1 MFISAFE
8 HRILETI
15 YDYWNDSESLAK
27 KIMKLNPT
35 FSINAYE
42 IHERFGRSGFSQ
54 SELNLLCIR
63 LKVYA
68 LTGNQRKDKKSDTR
82 FRRSMDRLY
91 ADEYILN
98 MNGNVQLSNKGT
110 LAALDRVF
118 IETVVRE
125 NKTWLLS
132 LIISLLA
139 LAFSILGMVMKSK

>member
-1 MFISAFE
+1 MSISGFE
-8 HRILETI
+8 HRILKTI
-15 YDYWNDSESLAK
+15 YEYWNDSESLAK
-27 KIMKLNPT
+27 KIMKANPT
-35 FSINAYE
+35 FSIDAYE
-42 IHERFGRSGFSQ
+42 IHEQFGRSGFSQ
-54 SELNLLCIR
+54 SELSLLCIR

-68 LTGNQRKDKKSDTR
+68 LTGNQKKDKKSDTR
-82 FRRSMDRLY
+82 FLRSIDRLY

-132 LIISLLA
+132 LIISLFA
-139 LAFSILGMVMKSK
+139 LVFSILGMVIKSK